1 MAVPGRRV
9 FVIGVG
15 MTKFEKPG
23 RRKEFDYPQ
32 MAYESS
38 TKALKDAGV
47 QYSQIEQACCGYVY
61 GDTCCGQ
68 RALYQLGFTGIPI
81 YNVNNACSTGA
92 TALYMAKNLIASGMA
107 ECVMALGFEKME
119 RGSIQ
124 NKYTD
129 RTDPMDKFK
138 ATSTK
143 LRGRDDAPYAA
154 QLFGNAARDHMEKYG
169 TKQEH
174 FAKVAMKNRRHA
186 INNPNSQ
193 FQNEFSLKE
202 ILDSPMVYYPLT
214 KLQCCPT
221 SDGSACAILA
231 SEEFVKKNKLEAQAV
246 EIIAMELG
254 TDEPSVFSGE
264 NCMKVVG
271 YDMTKRVANQ
281 TFKKAGMSPDD
292 VQVVELHDCFSS
304 NELITY
310 EALGLCPEGGAAD
323 FIDRGDNTYG
333 GKYVVNPSGGLI
345 SKGHPLGAT
354 GLAQCCELTWQ
365 LRGQAQKRQVSG
377 VKVCLQHNL
386 GVGGAVVIGLYR
398 LGFPQGRQ
406 AARVNKMDV
415 GAKL

>member
-406 AARVNKMDV
+406 AAKVNKMDV